1 MKHKAAILRAIRH
14 CFSIVSSTP
23 WTKKKK
29 KVKKVSSRTRPTYCL
44 SIDRHDFPSDYARIF
59 IKFLRSV
66 TAILQRVLRE
76 VERKW
81 NPAESPLNVVEEGKR
96 KQRRQEG
103 RRISL
108 IKIVTFVHTE
118 ACIELAVLPSLL
130 PGKSDWIMTMH
141 KDAQRIS
148 YKW

>member
-1 MKHKAAILRAIRH
+1 MKHKAAILHAISH
-14 CFSIVSSTP
+14 FSIVSSTP

-29 KVKKVSSRTRPTYCL
+29 KKVSSQTRPTYCL